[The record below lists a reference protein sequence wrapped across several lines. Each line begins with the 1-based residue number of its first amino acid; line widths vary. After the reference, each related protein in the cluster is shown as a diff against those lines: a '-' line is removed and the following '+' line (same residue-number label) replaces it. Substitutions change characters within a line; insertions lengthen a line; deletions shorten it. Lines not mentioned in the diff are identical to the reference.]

1 MSAEAVLALWVI
13 VVGSVVVAPLAIASA
28 VLQRHADR
36 ANAADDAAVEQELG
50 REMSALAS
58 ERHPR

>member
-1 MSAEAVLALWVI
+1 VAVLA
-13 VVGSVVVAPLAIASA
+13 VVMA

-36 ANAADDAAVEQELG
+36 ANAVDEAAVEQELG
-50 REMSALAS
+50 REVSALAS

>member
-13 VVGSVVVAPLAIASA
+13 GLGCVFAAVLAAGSA

-36 ANAADDAAVEQELG
+36 ANAADEAAVEQELG
-50 REMSALAS
+50 REVSALAS